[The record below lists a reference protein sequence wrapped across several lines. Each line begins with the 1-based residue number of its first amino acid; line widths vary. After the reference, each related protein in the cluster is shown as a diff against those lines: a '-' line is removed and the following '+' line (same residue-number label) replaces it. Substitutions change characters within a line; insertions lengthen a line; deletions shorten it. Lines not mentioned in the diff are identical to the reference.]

1 MAAPKGLL
9 AILASGKGKP
19 MPEGEG
25 GGDEEMA
32 PASERG
38 ETDVGKRASQDVI
51 DAIEA
56 KDAAGLYD
64 ALERVVRAC
73 QGGDEEE

>member
-9 AILASGKGKP
+9 AILSSGKGKP
-19 MPEGEG
+19 MPEGEE
-25 GGDEEMA
+25 EEMA
-32 PASERG
+32 PESESG
-38 ETDVGKRASQDVI
+38 ETDVGKRAAQDVI
-51 DAIEA
+51 DAIGS

-73 QGGDEEE
+73 RGGGEEE